1 MGPRPYGRT
10 AFSMPQL
17 ADPTTPPPTIP
28 IQTANVP
35 VRGRYH
41 RPPFAACL
49 CLTPCYWLQLALCS
63 ASAPVLRGVRDPEV
77 TGSDNDAVRPVRS
90 GGCQSGICRMRNP
103 IHIHPDPRSGW
114 K

>member
-49 CLTPCYWLQLALCS
+49 CLTPCYWLQLARRRLC
-63 ASAPVLRGVRDPEV
+63 VQLQLLCCEV
-77 TGSDNDAVRPVRS
+77 
-90 GGCQSGICRMRNP
+90 
-103 IHIHPDPRSGW
+103 
-114 K
+114 